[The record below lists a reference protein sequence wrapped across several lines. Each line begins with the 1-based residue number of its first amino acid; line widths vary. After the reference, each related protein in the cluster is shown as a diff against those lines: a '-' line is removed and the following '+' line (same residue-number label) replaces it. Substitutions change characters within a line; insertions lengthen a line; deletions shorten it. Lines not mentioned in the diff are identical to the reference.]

1 MENKEQAFT
10 QLVREHKS
18 TIYSVCY
25 MFSKDSDEID
35 DLFQEILIR
44 LWKGY
49 NSFRAESDVRTWIY
63 RVSLNCCL
71 NADKKKKS
79 LSRERIPLSVD
90 IDPFEDT
97 NDRVLQTKRLYAPP
111 VARRPELR
119 GDRCHRGYIGE
130 ECFLPTTSNQGRTQK
145 VPSLI
150 TRTMNKEEFDINQ
163 ELEQM
168 RQDYAALKERF
179 DKQQIINEKLMEN
192 VVGQKQLCR
201 CQYPGGSRDNHDFNH
216 QES

>member
-1 MENKEQAFT
+1 MDNKEQAFT

-25 MFSKDSDEID
+25 MFSKDTDEID

-49 NSFRAESDVRTWIY
+49 DSFRAESDVRTWIY

-79 LSRERIPLSVD
+79 LSREKKSLSRERIPLSVD

-97 NDRVLQTKRLYAPP
+97 NDRVLQTKRLYARINQLGL
-111 VARRPELR
+111 V
-119 GDRCHRGYIGE
+119 DRAIILLWLEGLSYEEIGAIVGISVKNVSFQLHRI
-130 ECFLPTTSNQGRTQK
+130 
-145 VPSLI
+145 
-150 TRTMNKEEFDINQ
+150 KEE
-163 ELEQM
+163 
-168 RQDYAALKERF
+168 LK
-179 DKQQIINEKLMEN
+179 KSHL
-192 VVGQKQLCR
+192 
-201 CQYPGGSRDNHDFNH
+201 
-216 QES
+216 